1 METTS
6 EQGERGSS
14 AADRC
19 AEDQPGDIYDADCA
33 CRDVLDLVG
42 SKWSALVIGK
52 LEEAPHRFGQLRR
65 AVPGITQKM
74 LTQTLRRL
82 EQDGLVH
89 REVLVQMRPPQ
100 VEYSLTELGHS
111 VTEPLAAIRDW
122 SERHLPDVR
131 AARRRFEEL
140 QSA

>member
-1 METTS
+1 MGTTRAGAPKAEKDSSYGDAYCETCS
-6 EQGERGSS
+6 
-14 AADRC
+14 
-19 AEDQPGDIYDADCA
+19 

-42 SKWSALVIGK
+42 SKWSVLVIGK
-52 LEEAPHRFGQLRR
+52 LQERTHRFGELRR

-82 EQDGLVH
+82 EYDGLVH

-100 VEYSLTELGHS
+100 VEYSLTELGRTI
-111 VTEPLAAIRDW
+111 TEPLEAIRVW

-131 AARRRFEEL
+131 AARVRFDEL
-140 QSA
+140 RPA